1 MGDHEETIIGLVQK
15 ETPHLG
21 TVFCVE
27 ESALC
32 TKKYLKNEL

>member
-15 ETPHLG
+15 ETQHLG

-27 ESALC
+27 ESDLC
-32 TKKYLKNEL
+32 PKKITKNEL